1 MSLTQAKRSS
11 LVETV
16 IAQLRSQIES
26 GEWRC
31 NERIPTEEQLTAIL
45 QVGRNTVREAVR
57 ALVHIGMLEVRQG
70 DGTYVR
76 SNRDPSVILRQVDSA
91 ALGDQLEVRR
101 ALEVEAAR
109 LAALRRTESDLAAM
123 RRALDAR
130 GTWTDE
136 TSLAEFVERDARFHL
151 SVVEAS
157 HNSALIELYRYFLDS
172 VQTTIARTEDQQ
184 VLPEPTLAAHEAIY
198 QAIELG
204 DASAAAAAA
213 HALLSPAIDAIRK

>member
-1 MSLTQAKRSS
+1 MSLTQARRAS

-16 IAQLRSQIES
+16 IAQLRAQIES

-31 NERIPTEEQLTAIL
+31 NERIPTEEQLTTIL
-45 QVGRNTVREAVR
+45 QVGRNTVREEVR

-76 SNRDPSVILRQVDSA
+76 SNRDPSAVLRQVDGA
-91 ALGDQLEVRR
+91 ALRDQLEVRR

-109 LAALRRTESDLAAM
+109 LAALRRTEGDLAAM

-130 GTWTDE
+130 GTWTDDA
-136 TSLAEFVERDARFHL
+136 SLAAFVERDARFHL
-151 SVVEAS
+151 CVVEAS

-172 VQTTIARTEDQQ
+172 VQTTIARTEDQPA
-184 VLPEPTLAAHEAIY
+184 LPEPTLAAHEAIY

-213 HALLSPAIDAIRK
+213 HALLSPAIDAIGE

>member
-1 MSLTQAKRSS
+1 MSLTRTRRSS

-26 GEWRC
+26 GEWGC
-31 NERIPTEEQLTAIL
+31 NERIPTEEQLTAML

-76 SNRDPSVILRQVDSA
+76 SNRDPSAILRQVDNA

-136 TSLAEFVERDARFHL
+136 TSLTEFVERDARFHL

-184 VLPEPTLAAHEAIY
+184 ALPEPTLAAHEAIY

-204 DASAAAAAA
+204 DAGAAAAAA
-213 HALLSPAIDAIRK
+213 HALLSPAIDTIRK